1 MRRCEAYLLSRMNAN
16 YLRTLPEH
24 IARTMPADVL
34 LVAEGEELPAH
45 SFVLGVNSA
54 IFAEIL
60 SEARS
65 TTSEPAQQLRLPLTD
80 DSAKDVRIALT
91 YFYMGCAVMSPLKP
105 ELQSV
110 DDSISLARFA
120 HKYAVTALVAE
131 CESFLVMNAHTLN
144 GAALF
149 TTPEVVS
156 LLLLAES
163 CCMETLLAHC
173 ELFMIK
179 ESDSSFWQHPALMSE
194 RISRQCLL
202 RLLRGAQHHKMTSEA
217 QITTLQGPSPSRSLP
232 LAPTGFG
239 PFGSQHAPRSANVGT
254 QPTDSS
260 EDQRHVSISTLI
272 QWGKDA

>member
-1 MRRCEAYLLSRMNAN
+1 MAKMNAN

-24 IARTMPADVL
+24 VARIMPADVL
-34 LVAEGEELPAH
+34 LVAENEEFPAH
-45 SFVLGVNSA
+45 SFLLAVNSV

-65 TTSEPAQQLRLPLTD
+65 STNDPLQQLRLPLTD

-91 YFYMGCAVMSPLKP
+91 YFYMRCAVMSSSRL

-110 DDSISLARFA
+110 DDAISLARFA
-120 HKYAVTALVAE
+120 HKYAVTPLAAE
-131 CESFLVMNAHTLN
+131 CESFLVVNAQTLN

-149 TTPEVVS
+149 TTPEAVVS

-179 ESDSSFWQHPALMSE
+179 QSDSSFWQHPAFMSQ
-194 RISRQCLL
+194 RISQQCLL
-202 RLLRGAQHHKMTSEA
+202 RLLRGAQHHKMMSEA
-217 QITTLQGPSPSRSLP
+217 QITLLQAPPPSRCSQ
-232 LAPTGFG
+232 
-239 PFGSQHAPRSANVGT
+239 PFGLTLPHVAAQL
-254 QPTDSS
+254 TDSS
-260 EDQRHVSISTLI
+260 EDHRHVSISTLI

>member
-1 MRRCEAYLLSRMNAN
+1 
-16 YLRTLPEH
+16 
-24 IARTMPADVL
+24 
-34 LVAEGEELPAH
+34 
-45 SFVLGVNSA
+45 
-54 IFAEIL
+54 
-60 SEARS
+60 
-65 TTSEPAQQLRLPLTD
+65 
-80 DSAKDVRIALT
+80 
-91 YFYMGCAVMSPLKP
+91 MGCAVMSPLKP

-110 DDSISLARFA
+110 DDAISLARFA

-131 CESFLVMNAHTLN
+131 CESYLVMNAHTLN

-149 TTPEVVS
+149 TTPEAVVS

-179 ESDSSFWQHPALMSE
+179 QSDSSFWQQPALMSE

-217 QITTLQGPSPSRSLP
+217 QITALQATPPSRTAQSP
-232 LAPTGFG
+232 FVSKGASPFANLA
-239 PFGSQHAPRSANVGT
+239 T
-254 QPTDSS
+254 QPASS

>member
-1 MRRCEAYLLSRMNAN
+1 MNAN

-24 IARTMPADVL
+24 VARTMPADVL
-34 LVAEGEELPAH
+34 LVAENEEFPAH
-45 SFVLGVNSA
+45 SFLLGVNSV

-65 TTSEPAQQLRLPLTD
+65 STSDPAQQLRLPLTD

-91 YFYMGCAVMSPLKP
+91 YFYMGCAVISPLKP

-110 DDSISLARFA
+110 DDAISLARFA

-149 TTPEVVS
+149 TTTEAVVS

-179 ESDSSFWQHPALMSE
+179 QSDSSFWQHPALMSE

-202 RLLRGAQHHKMTSEA
+202 RLLRGAQHHKMKSEA
-217 QITTLQGPSPSRSLP
+217 QITMLQPPPLP
-232 LAPTGFG
+232 AQQPGLGH
-239 PFGSQHAPRSANVGT
+239 PFGSRHAPVFANVAT